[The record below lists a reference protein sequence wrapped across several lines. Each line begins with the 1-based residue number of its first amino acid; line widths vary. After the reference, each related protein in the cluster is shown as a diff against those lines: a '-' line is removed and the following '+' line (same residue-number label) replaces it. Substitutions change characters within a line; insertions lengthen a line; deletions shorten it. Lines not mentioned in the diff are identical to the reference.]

1 MVRPCW
7 CSSASRSRTMCSLVA
22 SRLPVGSSARMILG
36 SFTSARAMATRCCSP
51 PESWE
56 GRWRARSL
64 SPTRSSARQ
73 ASPSSVMLWKYC
85 ASITF
90 SSAVRCGI
98 RWNCWNTNPTVSA
111 RKRASSARVKVEV
124 STESMRTTP
133 SVAWS
138 RQPRIFSSVVLPD
151 PDGPMIAIHC
161 PASATR
167 LTRSSAFTGAAQPL
181 PYAFVTFSSSTN
193 AMLLFSAQNYGRPDA
208 PDARRRG
215 QRGGRRH
222 RQRDSGYRQENAIV
236 YPPAGGGGFGKDL
249 AAYPP
254 GYQQSHAVARH
265 TRSDTQNQRLGKE
278 QRGDFSLGC
287 ADGFQDSNFLAAFED
302 QRAEV
307 RADTQRGDGQDQ
319 DRQQEEGR
327 ADLEHYIGFGF
338 G

>member
-193 AMLLFSAQNYGRPDA
+193 AMLLFSAQNHGRPDA

-222 RQRDSGYRQENAIV
+222 RQRDSGYRQEPALV
-236 YPPAGGGGFGKDL
+236 YTYARGRGFREDL
-249 AAYPP
+249 APDPP
-254 GYQQSHAVARH
+254 RYQQSQAVARGGG
-265 TRSDTQNQRLGKE
+265 SEAQDQRLREE
-278 QRGDFSLGC
+278 QGGDLSFGC
-287 ADGFQDSNFLAAFED
+287 TDGFQDSDFPTTLQH

-307 RADTQRGDGQDQ
+307 RADAQRGDG
-319 DRQQEEGR
+319 
-327 ADLEHYIGFGF
+327 
-338 G
+338 